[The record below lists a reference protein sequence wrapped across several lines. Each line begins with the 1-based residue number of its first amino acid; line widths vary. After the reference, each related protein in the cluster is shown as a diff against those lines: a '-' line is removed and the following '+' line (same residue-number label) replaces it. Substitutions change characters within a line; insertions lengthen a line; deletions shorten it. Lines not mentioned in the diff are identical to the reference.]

1 MAIMDNIRACLD
13 KRLAT
18 LPGLPDVAWPNTPY
32 EHIPGTTYLKVT
44 LFPNSI
50 RPASRGPDPWKKY
63 DGIYSILVCTPEGE
77 GPGAGYSLADDL
89 LEHFKA
95 TSYVTDGGTSV
106 TIDYSE
112 VGTSFLDSPFY
123 CTPVDVAWYIYDR

>member
-13 KRLAT
+13 KKLVL
-18 LPGLPDVAWPNTPY
+18 LPGLPAVAWPNSTYEHTPGTPY
-32 EHIPGTTYLKVT
+32 FKVT
-44 LFPNSI
+44 LFPNTI
-50 RPASRGPDPWKKY
+50 RPASRGADPWKRY

-77 GPGAGYSLADDL
+77 GPGAGYDFADAL

-95 TSYVTDGGTSV
+95 TSYITDGSTSV
-106 TIDYSE
+106 TVDYAE